1 MDADNTLRCI
11 LSVAMDQL
19 GPRILMNEVARKA
32 VNSDRRAPGDYEE
45 DGYGCAFTI
54 TAEDCAREQL
64 WRDIADALLP
74 LRFPK
79 P

>member
-1 MDADNTLRCI
+1 MNSDNTLRCI
-11 LSVAMDQL
+11 LSMVMDQL

-32 VNSDRRAPGDYEE
+32 LNSDRRGPGEYEE
-45 DGYGCAFTI
+45 DGYQFTV

>member
-1 MDADNTLRCI
+1 MNSDNTLRCI
-11 LSVAMDQL
+11 LSMVMDQL
-19 GPRILMNEVARKA
+19 GPRVLMNEVARKA
-32 VNSDRRAPGDYEE
+32 VNSHRRGPGEYEE
-45 DGYGCAFTI
+45 DGYAFTI